1 MSLVLVLVLVL
12 PMIALITQ
20 GLGGDALR
28 ALSSPATLQALWL
41 SLSTSALALLVVV
54 VFGTP
59 LSYLLSRSKAR
70 WVENLQTLVQLPV
83 VLPPAVAGVALLST
97 FGQKGLL
104 GPLLHAMEWRIVF
117 STAAIVLT
125 SVFVAGP
132 LYVQGALNAF
142 SSIDEEL
149 LLVARSMGAK
159 SLRIFWQIALPLCRP
174 ALISASL
181 LCAARALGEFGATL
195 MFAGN
200 LPGRT
205 QTMPLLI
212 YTAMESDFAR
222 ARTLSLLLLLLSA
235 LLLALSFSLSRK
247 WRVQP

>member
-1 MSLVLVLVLVL
+1 MALVLVFVLML
-12 PMIALITQ
+12 PMFALITQ
-20 GLGGDALR
+20 GLGGDALQVLL
-28 ALSSPATLQALWL
+28 APATLQALWL
-41 SLSTSALALLVVV
+41 SLSTSALALFVVV

-59 LSYLLSRSKAR
+59 LSYLLSRSKGPFI
-70 WVENLQTLVQLPV
+70 ENIQTLVQLPV
-83 VLPPAVAGVALLST
+83 VLPPAVAGVALLSA

-104 GPLLHAMEWRIVF
+104 GPTLDTLQLRVVF
-117 STAAIVLT
+117 STAAIVIT

-149 LLVARSMGAK
+149 FLVARSMGAA
-159 SLRIFWQIALPLCRP
+159 SLRIFWQIALPLARP

-200 LPGRT
+200 LPGKT

-222 ARTLSLLLLLLSA
+222 ARTLSLLLLVISA
-235 LLLALSFSLSRK
+235 LLLTLSFSLSRK
-247 WRVQP
+247 WRARP